1 MILFRVLYIG
11 MGALLGLMIGSL
23 PGLVQ
28 LYRNNAAYAFVAAE
42 QATTP
47 IVATP
52 APKPTPVDAPEAD
65 ICPGGK
71 VMWRQGTDWP
81 ALGVP
86 QP

>member
-1 MILFRVLYIG
+1 MIFLRIIYIG
-11 MGALLGLMIGSL
+11 MGTFLGLMIGSI

-47 IVATP
+47 V
-52 APKPTPVDAPEAD
+52 PKPTPVDAPEAD

>member
-1 MILFRVLYIG
+1 MIFLRILYIG
-11 MGALLGLMIGSL
+11 TGALLGLMIGSL

-28 LYRNNAAYAFVAAE
+28 LYRNNAAE

-47 IVATP
+47 IPTS
-52 APKPTPVDAPEAD
+52 KPTPVDAPEAD

-86 QP
+86 KP

>member
-1 MILFRVLYIG
+1 MIFLRILYIG
-11 MGALLGLMIGSL
+11 TGALLGLMIGSL

-47 IVATP
+47 IPTSKP
-52 APKPTPVDAPEAD
+52 APVNAPEAD